1 MMYKRE
7 DIREFNRIYA
17 KVINYKMEYGK
28 ADFLMISRDT
38 FENYSTELQEEIM
51 RLGIRVY
58 LAQKPNVLK
67 VCDFESFLS
76 RED

>member
-17 KVINYKMEYGK
+17 KVINYKMEYCK

-38 FENYSTELQEEIM
+38 FKNYSTELQEEIM

-58 LAQKPNVLK
+58 LAQKPHVLK
-67 VCDFESFLS
+67 VCDFESFLK

>member
-1 MMYKRE
+1 MMYDRE

-17 KVINYKMEYGK
+17 KVINYKMEHGK

-58 LAQKPNVLK
+58 LAQKPHVLK
-67 VCDFESFLS
+67 VCDYETFLK
-76 RED
+76 ED

>member
-1 MMYKRE
+1 MMYDRE

-17 KVINYKMEYGK
+17 KVTNYKMEHGK

-58 LAQKPNVLK
+58 LAQKPYVLK
-67 VCDFESFLS
+67 VCDYETFLK
-76 RED
+76 ED